1 MCISQD
7 KGRFFQLSVS
17 VKWLLYLDECRKCLV
32 NKTNKVG
39 MHDIIAKALYVGFGP
54 GISEQ
59 ALCLGWVINA
69 PKNCAMKERP
79 NSDRVNCVM
88 IDRKGVTAC
97 GVCQRSE
104 PGRCPSWAKI
114 STVLSCDRQS
124 GKVEDYGSLFE
135 RLRHCEGVVHD
146 AGLLSESCL

>member
-7 KGRFFQLSVS
+7 KGRVFQLSVS
-17 VKWLLYLDECRKCLV
+17 VKRPLYLDECRKCLV

-39 MHDIIAKALYVGFGP
+39 MHDIIAKALYVDFGP

-69 PKNCAMKERP
+69 PKKRTMKEP
-79 NSDRVNCVM
+79 PKSDRVNYVM

-97 GVCQRSE
+97 GVCSQRSE
-104 PGRCPSWAKI
+104 PGRCTSWAKI
-114 STVLSCDRQS
+114 STVLSLDRQG
-124 GKVEDYGSLFE
+124 GKVDDYGGLF
-135 RLRHCEGVVHD
+135 RQIATL
-146 AGLLSESCL
+146 